1 MLIIYIYICTVGY
14 KSITL
19 AYTSYEL
26 VDKKWIGRKVYI
38 HNRYVYVGKCVR
50 VEHSFLNIF
59 SNYFIFEF
67 KRFILLLD
75 CQVGLF
81 FKKKRRKETERISFF
96 FLTRLILV
104 ETLRSQY
111 FCGRLYIDVT
121 RRVERCLRVVRPL
134 AIQRVDIDLAS
145 WRFLYTYI

>member
-1 MLIIYIYICTVGY
+1 MYIIVMY
-14 KSITL
+14 TL
-19 AYTSYEL
+19 EN
-26 VDKKWIGRKVYI
+26 VF
-38 HNRYVYVGKCVR
+38 
-50 VEHSFLNIF
+50 ELNIF

-104 ETLRSQY
+104 ETLRTRTQY

>member
-59 SNYFIFEF
+59 SNYFMFEF

-81 FKKKRRKETERISFF
+81 FKKKRRKETERINFF
-96 FLTRLILV
+96 
-104 ETLRSQY
+104 
-111 FCGRLYIDVT
+111 
-121 RRVERCLRVVRPL
+121 
-134 AIQRVDIDLAS
+134 
-145 WRFLYTYI
+145 